1 MDLILYTI
9 AIIILIILSFI
20 YCALKCNAIAQEIEE
35 KERKQNEDKE
45 IEFISNS
52 NIDNDFWNNN

>member
-9 AIIILIILSFI
+9 AILILIILSFI
-20 YCALKCNAIAQEIEE
+20 YCALKCNAIAQGIEE
-35 KERKQNEDKE
+35 KERKENEE
-45 IEFISNS
+45 ENNFITNS